1 MAEVPGVSQVH
12 DLHVWSLSSEVRV
25 LSAHVVVAGHPS
37 LEEAQATGERVKL
50 AVAGP
55 FAIAHATLELECE
68 RCEESEDEHCR
79 MTPTPAV
86 APRRRHPVPDTSV
99 PTGSDRR

>member
-12 DLHVWSLSSEVRV
+12 DLHVWSLSSDVRV

-37 LEEAQATGERVKL
+37 LEEAQATGERVKQ
-50 AVAGP
+50 AVAGR

-79 MTPTPAV
+79 MAPAAAV
-86 APRRRHPVPDTSV
+86 APVAAAAPGPGHIGTHRF
-99 PTGSDRR
+99 